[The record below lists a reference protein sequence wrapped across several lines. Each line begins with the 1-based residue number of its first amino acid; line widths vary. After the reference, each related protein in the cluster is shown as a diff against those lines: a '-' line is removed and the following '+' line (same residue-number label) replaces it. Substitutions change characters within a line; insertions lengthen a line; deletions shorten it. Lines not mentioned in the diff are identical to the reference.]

1 MKNKKLL
8 ISISS
13 AISVLLIIVVSY
25 FIFSYSNN
33 LNKFKEDL
41 SSNNYEDASY
51 CFNNGTKNIILK
63 KTFIKS
69 SEDIITEKLSEIENE
84 YYSGDISEEETV
96 EDLNGL
102 LSLNTSNEEILNFKN
117 TLPLIKDSKDS
128 FDIGVSNLDEE
139 NYLEAL
145 NYFKSVH
152 NLSDCKA
159 QALEYE
165 ETCLDKIREPILKT
179 VDEYISNEKYSKG
192 IEYLDSQI
200 NSLPDDPKLQEKR
213 DELEKLRLE
222 HLEDYSQ
229 KNIDKATARTA
240 PVMEYYKKL
249 NEDTINQ
256 FDITSTP
263 MENSLMEL
271 WSIFD
276 FVMPGYLYDRKRF
289 TVRYYKKLNE
299 DTINQFDITSNTNYL
314 VFVNIAEQKTYVY
327 EGSKNDWTLDKTFTC
342 STGIEGKETPVGVF
356 TVQNRAP
363 WFFSPKYG
371 QGGKYY
377 VQFMGNY
384 LFHSIP
390 FDSDKT
396 TVSDPTLGVPA
407 SHGCIRLSVEDSKWL
422 YDNVQNG
429 SKIIIY

>member
-8 ISISS
+8 ISISLS
-13 AISVLLIIVVSY
+13 IFLLLIIVVSY

-41 SSNNYEDASY
+41 SSNNYEDAAY
-51 CFNNGTKNIILK
+51 CFNNGTKSIILK

-96 EDLNGL
+96 KDLNGL
-102 LSLNTSNEEILNFKN
+102 LSLNTSNEEIFNFKN
-117 TLPLIKDSKDS
+117 TIPLIKDSKDS
-128 FDIGVSNLDEE
+128 FDIGISKLDEE

-159 QALEYE
+159 QALECE

-179 VDEYISNEKYSKG
+179 VDEYISNGKYSKG

-200 NSLPDDPKLQEKR
+200 NSLPYDPKLQEKR

-240 PVMEYYKKL
+240 PVME
-249 NEDTINQ
+249 
-256 FDITSTP
+256 
-263 MENSLMEL
+263 
-271 WSIFD
+271 
-276 FVMPGYLYDRKRF
+276 
-289 TVRYYKKLNE
+289 YYKKLNE

-342 STGIEGKETPVGVF
+342 STGIEGKETPVGIF
-356 TVQNRAP
+356 TVQTRAP

-390 FDSDKT
+390 FNSDKT
-396 TVSDPTLGVPA
+396 TISDPTLGVPA

>member
-13 AISVLLIIVVSY
+13 TILILLIIIVAY
-25 FIFSYSNN
+25 FILSFSNN

-41 SSNNYEDASY
+41 ALNNYEAASN
-51 CFNNGTKNIILK
+51 CFNNGTKNIILR
-63 KTFIKS
+63 KTFLKS
-69 SEDIITEKLSEIENE
+69 SDSVIIEKLSEIEND

-128 FDIGVSNLDEE
+128 FDIGISKLDEE

-165 ETCLDKIREPILKT
+165 ETCLDKIREPILET

-213 DELEKLRLE
+213 DELENLRLE

-240 PVMEYYKKL
+240 PVME
-249 NEDTINQ
+249 
-256 FDITSTP
+256 
-263 MENSLMEL
+263 
-271 WSIFD
+271 
-276 FVMPGYLYDRKRF
+276 
-289 TVRYYKKLNE
+289 YYKKLNE

-396 TVSDPTLGVPA
+396 TISDPTLGVPA

>member
-51 CFNNGTKNIILK
+51 CFNNGTKSIILK

-128 FDIGVSNLDEE
+128 FDIGISKLDEE

-213 DELEKLRLE
+213 DELENLRLE
-222 HLEDYSQ
+222 HLEAYSQ
-229 KNIDKATARTA
+229 ENIDKATARTA
-240 PVMEYYKKL
+240 PVME
-249 NEDTINQ
+249 
-256 FDITSTP
+256 
-263 MENSLMEL
+263 
-271 WSIFD
+271 
-276 FVMPGYLYDRKRF
+276 
-289 TVRYYKKLNE
+289 YYKKLNE

-342 STGIEGKETPVGVF
+342 STGIEGKETPVGIF
-356 TVQNRAP
+356 TVQTRAP

-390 FDSDKT
+390 FNSDKT
-396 TVSDPTLGVPA
+396 TISDPTLGVPA

>member
-13 AISVLLIIVVSY
+13 AISVLLVSY

-128 FDIGVSNLDEE
+128 FDIGISKLDEE

-256 FDITSTP
+256 FDITS
-263 MENSLMEL
+263 
-271 WSIFD
+271 
-276 FVMPGYLYDRKRF
+276 
-289 TVRYYKKLNE
+289 
-299 DTINQFDITSNTNYL
+299 NTNYL

-390 FDSDKT
+390 FDSDRT

>member
-13 AISVLLIIVVSY
+13 TILILLIIIVAY
-25 FIFSYSNN
+25 FILSFSNN

-41 SSNNYEDASY
+41 ALNNYEAASN
-51 CFNNGTKNIILK
+51 CFNNGTKNIILR
-63 KTFIKS
+63 KTFLKS
-69 SEDIITEKLSEIENE
+69 SDSVIIEKLSEIEND

-128 FDIGVSNLDEE
+128 FDIGISKLDEE

-256 FDITSTP
+256 FDITS
-263 MENSLMEL
+263 
-271 WSIFD
+271 
-276 FVMPGYLYDRKRF
+276 
-289 TVRYYKKLNE
+289 
-299 DTINQFDITSNTNYL
+299 NTNYL

-396 TVSDPTLGVPA
+396 TISDPTLGVPA

-422 YDNVQNG
+422 YDNVKNG

>member
-8 ISISS
+8 ISISLS
-13 AISVLLIIVVSY
+13 IFLLLIIVVSY

-33 LNKFKEDL
+33 LNKFKENL
-41 SSNNYEDASY
+41 SSNNYEDAAY
-51 CFNNGTKNIILK
+51 CFNNGTKSIILK

-128 FDIGVSNLDEE
+128 FDIGISKLDEE

-179 VDEYISNEKYSKG
+179 IDEYISNEKYSKG

-240 PVMEYYKKL
+240 PVME
-249 NEDTINQ
+249 
-256 FDITSTP
+256 
-263 MENSLMEL
+263 
-271 WSIFD
+271 
-276 FVMPGYLYDRKRF
+276 
-289 TVRYYKKLNE
+289 YYKKLNE

-396 TVSDPTLGVPA
+396 TISDPTLGVPA

>member
-13 AISVLLIIVVSY
+13 TISVLLIIIVSY

-41 SSNNYEDASY
+41 ASNNYEDASY

-63 KTFIKS
+63 KTFLKS
-69 SEDIITEKLSEIENE
+69 SGGVIIEKLSEIEND

-96 EDLNGL
+96 EKLNGL

-117 TLPLIKDSKDS
+117 TLPLVKNSKDS
-128 FDIGVSNLDEE
+128 FDIGISKLDES

-159 QALEYE
+159 QAIEYE

-229 KNIDKATARTA
+229 KSIDKATARTA
-240 PVMEYYKKL
+240 PVME
-249 NEDTINQ
+249 
-256 FDITSTP
+256 
-263 MENSLMEL
+263 
-271 WSIFD
+271 
-276 FVMPGYLYDRKRF
+276 
-289 TVRYYKKLNE
+289 YYKKLNE

-327 EGSKNDWTLDKTFTC
+327 EGSKNDWTLSKTFTC

-390 FDSDKT
+390 FDSDRT
-396 TVSDPTLGVPA
+396 TVSDPTLGVPS

-422 YDNVQNG
+422 YDNVKNG

>member
-8 ISISS
+8 TSISLS
-13 AISVLLIIVVSY
+13 IFLLLIIVVSY

-41 SSNNYEDASY
+41 SSNNYEDAAY

-84 YYSGDISEEETV
+84 YYSGDISQEETIK
-96 EDLNGL
+96 DLNGL
-102 LSLNTSNEEILNFKN
+102 LSLNTSNEEVLNFKN
-117 TLPLIKDSKDS
+117 TIPLIKDSKDS
-128 FDIGVSNLDEE
+128 FDIGISKLDEE

-159 QALEYE
+159 QALECE
-165 ETCLDKIREPILKT
+165 ETCLDKIREPILET

-192 IEYLDSQI
+192 IEYLDSKI

-213 DELEKLRLE
+213 DELENLRLE
-222 HLEDYSQ
+222 HLEAYSQ
-229 KNIDKATARTA
+229 ENIDKATARTA
-240 PVMEYYKKL
+240 PVME
-249 NEDTINQ
+249 
-256 FDITSTP
+256 
-263 MENSLMEL
+263 
-271 WSIFD
+271 
-276 FVMPGYLYDRKRF
+276 
-289 TVRYYKKLNE
+289 YYKKLNE

-342 STGIEGKETPVGVF
+342 STGIEGKETPVGIF
-356 TVQNRAP
+356 TVQTRAP

-390 FDSDKT
+390 FNSDKT

>member
-8 ISISS
+8 TSISLS
-13 AISVLLIIVVSY
+13 IFLLLIIVVSY

-41 SSNNYEDASY
+41 SSNNYEDAAY

-84 YYSGDISEEETV
+84 YYSGDISQEETIK
-96 EDLNGL
+96 DLNGL

-128 FDIGVSNLDEE
+128 FDIGISKLDEG

-152 NLSDCKA
+152 NLSDCKP

-200 NSLPDDPKLQEKR
+200 NFLPDDPKLQEKR

-229 KNIDKATARTA
+229 KNIDKAIARTA
-240 PVMEYYKKL
+240 PVME
-249 NEDTINQ
+249 
-256 FDITSTP
+256 
-263 MENSLMEL
+263 
-271 WSIFD
+271 
-276 FVMPGYLYDRKRF
+276 
-289 TVRYYKKLNE
+289 YYKKLNE

-390 FDSDKT
+390 FDSDRT
-396 TVSDPTLGVPA
+396 TVSDPTLGVPS

>member
-128 FDIGVSNLDEE
+128 FDIGVSKLDEE

-256 FDITSTP
+256 FDITS
-263 MENSLMEL
+263 
-271 WSIFD
+271 
-276 FVMPGYLYDRKRF
+276 
-289 TVRYYKKLNE
+289 
-299 DTINQFDITSNTNYL
+299 NTNYL

-396 TVSDPTLGVPA
+396 TISDPTLGVPA

-422 YDNVQNG
+422 YDNVQNC

>member
-128 FDIGVSNLDEE
+128 FDIGISKLDEG

-152 NLSDCKA
+152 NLSDCKP

-200 NSLPDDPKLQEKR
+200 NFLPDDPKLQEKR

-240 PVMEYYKKL
+240 PVME
-249 NEDTINQ
+249 
-256 FDITSTP
+256 
-263 MENSLMEL
+263 
-271 WSIFD
+271 
-276 FVMPGYLYDRKRF
+276 
-289 TVRYYKKLNE
+289 YYKKLNE

>member
-8 ISISS
+8 TSISLS
-13 AISVLLIIVVSY
+13 IFLLLIIVVSY

-41 SSNNYEDASY
+41 SSNNYEDAAY

-84 YYSGDISEEETV
+84 YYSGDISQEETIK
-96 EDLNGL
+96 DLNGL
-102 LSLNTSNEEILNFKN
+102 LSLNTSNEEVLNFKN
-117 TLPLIKDSKDS
+117 TIPLIKDSKDS
-128 FDIGVSNLDEE
+128 FDIGISKLDEE

-159 QALEYE
+159 QALECE
-165 ETCLDKIREPILKT
+165 ETCLDKIREPILET

-192 IEYLDSQI
+192 IEYLDSKI

-213 DELEKLRLE
+213 YELENLRLE
-222 HLEDYSQ
+222 HLEAYSQ
-229 KNIDKATARTA
+229 ENIDKATARTA
-240 PVMEYYKKL
+240 PVME
-249 NEDTINQ
+249 
-256 FDITSTP
+256 
-263 MENSLMEL
+263 
-271 WSIFD
+271 
-276 FVMPGYLYDRKRF
+276 
-289 TVRYYKKLNE
+289 YYKKLNE

-327 EGSKNDWTLDKTFTC
+327 EGSKNNWTLDKTFTC
-342 STGIEGKETPVGVF
+342 STGIEGKETPVGIF
-356 TVQNRAP
+356 TVQTRAP

-390 FDSDKT
+390 FNSDKT
-396 TVSDPTLGVPA
+396 TISDPTLGVPA

>member
-51 CFNNGTKNIILK
+51 CFNNGTKSIILK

-128 FDIGVSNLDEE
+128 FDIGISKLDEE

-200 NSLPDDPKLQEKR
+200 NFLPDDPKLQEKR

-240 PVMEYYKKL
+240 PVME
-249 NEDTINQ
+249 
-256 FDITSTP
+256 
-263 MENSLMEL
+263 
-271 WSIFD
+271 
-276 FVMPGYLYDRKRF
+276 
-289 TVRYYKKLNE
+289 YYKKLNE

-390 FDSDKT
+390 FDSDRT
-396 TVSDPTLGVPA
+396 TVSDPTLGVPS

>member
-13 AISVLLIIVVSY
+13 TILILLIIIVAY
-25 FIFSYSNN
+25 FILSFSNN

-41 SSNNYEDASY
+41 ALNNYEAASN
-51 CFNNGTKNIILK
+51 CFNNGTKNIILR
-63 KTFIKS
+63 KTFLKS
-69 SEDIITEKLSEIENE
+69 SDNVIIEKLSEIEND

-128 FDIGVSNLDEE
+128 FDIGISKLDEE

-213 DELEKLRLE
+213 DELENLRLE

-240 PVMEYYKKL
+240 PVME
-249 NEDTINQ
+249 
-256 FDITSTP
+256 
-263 MENSLMEL
+263 
-271 WSIFD
+271 
-276 FVMPGYLYDRKRF
+276 
-289 TVRYYKKLNE
+289 YYKKLNE

-327 EGSKNDWTLDKTFTC
+327 EGSKNDWTLAKTFTC
-342 STGIEGKETPVGVF
+342 STGIEGKETPIGVF

-396 TVSDPTLGVPA
+396 TISDPTLGVPA
-407 SHGCIRLSVEDSKWL
+407 SHGCIRLAVEDSKWL

>member
-8 ISISS
+8 TSISLS
-13 AISVLLIIVVSY
+13 IFLLLIIVVSY

-41 SSNNYEDASY
+41 SSNNYEDAAY

-84 YYSGDISEEETV
+84 YYSGDISQEETIK
-96 EDLNGL
+96 DLNGL
-102 LSLNTSNEEILNFKN
+102 LSLNTSNEEVLNFKN
-117 TLPLIKDSKDS
+117 TIPLIKDSKDS
-128 FDIGVSNLDEE
+128 FDIGISKLDEE

-159 QALEYE
+159 QALECE
-165 ETCLDKIREPILKT
+165 ETCLDKIREPILET

-192 IEYLDSQI
+192 IEYLDSKI

-213 DELEKLRLE
+213 DELENLRLE

-256 FDITSTP
+256 FDITS
-263 MENSLMEL
+263 
-271 WSIFD
+271 
-276 FVMPGYLYDRKRF
+276 
-289 TVRYYKKLNE
+289 
-299 DTINQFDITSNTNYL
+299 NTNYL

-327 EGSKNDWTLDKTFTC
+327 EGSKNNWTLDKTFTC
-342 STGIEGKETPVGVF
+342 STGIEGKETPVGIF
-356 TVQNRAP
+356 TVQTRAP

-390 FDSDKT
+390 FNSDKT
-396 TVSDPTLGVPA
+396 TISDPTLGVPA

>member
-13 AISVLLIIVVSY
+13 TILVLLIIIVSY
-25 FIFSYSNN
+25 FIFSYSDN

-41 SSNNYEDASY
+41 ALNNYEAASN
-51 CFNNGTKNIILK
+51 CFNNGTKNIILR
-63 KTFIKS
+63 KTFLKS
-69 SEDIITEKLSEIENE
+69 SDSVITEKLSQIEND
-84 YYSGDISEEETV
+84 YSSGNISEEETI

-102 LSLNTSNEEILNFKN
+102 LSLNIPSEEILNFKN
-117 TLPLIKDSKDS
+117 TLPIIKDSKDS
-128 FDIGVSNLDEE
+128 FDIGVSKLDES

-152 NLSDCKA
+152 NLSAYKN
-159 QALEYE
+159 QALKYE
-165 ETCLDKIREPILKT
+165 ETCLDKMREPILET
-179 VDEYISNEKYSKG
+179 VDEYISTKKYSKG
-192 IEYLDSQI
+192 IEYLDSKI
-200 NSLPDDPKLQEKR
+200 KSLPEDSKLNEKR

-222 HLEDYSQ
+222 HLENYSQ
-229 KNIDKATARTA
+229 ENIDKATARTA
-240 PVMEYYKKL
+240 PVIEYYKKL
-249 NEDTINQ
+249 N
-256 FDITSTP
+256 
-263 MENSLMEL
+263 
-271 WSIFD
+271 
-276 FVMPGYLYDRKRF
+276 K
-289 TVRYYKKLNE
+289 

-390 FDSDKT
+390 FNSDRT
-396 TVSDPTLGVPA
+396 TVSDPTLGVPS

-422 YDNVQNG
+422 YDNVKNG

>member
-8 ISISS
+8 ISISLS
-13 AISVLLIIVVSY
+13 IFLLLIIVVSY

-33 LNKFKEDL
+33 LNKFKENL
-41 SSNNYEDASY
+41 SSNNYEDAAY
-51 CFNNGTKNIILK
+51 CFNNGTKSIILK

-128 FDIGVSNLDEE
+128 FDIGISKLDEE
-139 NYLEAL
+139 NYLAAL

-179 VDEYISNEKYSKG
+179 IDEYISNEKYSKG

-240 PVMEYYKKL
+240 PVME
-249 NEDTINQ
+249 
-256 FDITSTP
+256 
-263 MENSLMEL
+263 
-271 WSIFD
+271 
-276 FVMPGYLYDRKRF
+276 
-289 TVRYYKKLNE
+289 YYKKLNE

-390 FDSDKT
+390 FNSDKT
-396 TVSDPTLGVPA
+396 TISDPTLGVPA

>member
-8 ISISS
+8 ISIFS

-256 FDITSTP
+256 FDITS
-263 MENSLMEL
+263 
-271 WSIFD
+271 
-276 FVMPGYLYDRKRF
+276 
-289 TVRYYKKLNE
+289 
-299 DTINQFDITSNTNYL
+299 NTNYL

>member
-256 FDITSTP
+256 FDITS
-263 MENSLMEL
+263 
-271 WSIFD
+271 
-276 FVMPGYLYDRKRF
+276 
-289 TVRYYKKLNE
+289 
-299 DTINQFDITSNTNYL
+299 NTNYL

-327 EGSKNDWTLDKTFTC
+327 EGSKNDWTLAKTFTC

-396 TVSDPTLGVPA
+396 TISDPTLGVPA

-422 YDNVQNG
+422 YDNVKNG

>member
-13 AISVLLIIVVSY
+13 AISLLLIIVVSY

-96 EDLNGL
+96 EDLNVL

-117 TLPLIKDSKDS
+117 TLPLIKDSKNS
-128 FDIGVSNLDEE
+128 FDIGISKLDEE

-200 NSLPDDPKLQEKR
+200 NSLPDDPKLQKKR

-240 PVMEYYKKL
+240 PVME
-249 NEDTINQ
+249 
-256 FDITSTP
+256 
-263 MENSLMEL
+263 
-271 WSIFD
+271 
-276 FVMPGYLYDRKRF
+276 
-289 TVRYYKKLNE
+289 YYKKLNE

-396 TVSDPTLGVPA
+396 TISDPTLGVPA

-422 YDNVQNG
+422 YDNVKNG

>member
-13 AISVLLIIVVSY
+13 AISLLLIIVVSY

-41 SSNNYEDASY
+41 ALNNYEAASN
-51 CFNNGTKNIILK
+51 CFNNGTKNIILR
-63 KTFIKS
+63 KTFLKS
-69 SEDIITEKLSEIENE
+69 SDNVIIEKLSEIEND

-128 FDIGVSNLDEE
+128 FDIGVSKLDEE

-256 FDITSTP
+256 FDITS
-263 MENSLMEL
+263 
-271 WSIFD
+271 
-276 FVMPGYLYDRKRF
+276 
-289 TVRYYKKLNE
+289 
-299 DTINQFDITSNTNYL
+299 NTNYL

-396 TVSDPTLGVPA
+396 TISDPTLGVPA

-422 YDNVQNG
+422 YDNVKNG

>member
-128 FDIGVSNLDEE
+128 FDIGISKLDEE

-213 DELEKLRLE
+213 DELENLRLE

-240 PVMEYYKKL
+240 PVME
-249 NEDTINQ
+249 
-256 FDITSTP
+256 
-263 MENSLMEL
+263 
-271 WSIFD
+271 
-276 FVMPGYLYDRKRF
+276 
-289 TVRYYKKLNE
+289 YYKKLNE

>member
-8 ISISS
+8 ISISLS
-13 AISVLLIIVVSY
+13 IFLLLIIIVAY
-25 FIFSYSNN
+25 FILSFSNN
-33 LNKFKEDL
+33 LNKFKENL
-41 SSNNYEDASY
+41 SSNNYEDAAY
-51 CFNNGTKNIILK
+51 CFNNGTKSIILK

-117 TLPLIKDSKDS
+117 TIPLIKDSKDS
-128 FDIGVSNLDEE
+128 FDIGISKLDEE

-256 FDITSTP
+256 FDITS
-263 MENSLMEL
+263 
-271 WSIFD
+271 
-276 FVMPGYLYDRKRF
+276 
-289 TVRYYKKLNE
+289 
-299 DTINQFDITSNTNYL
+299 NTNYL

-390 FDSDKT
+390 FNSDKT
-396 TVSDPTLGVPA
+396 TISDPTLGVPA

>member
-51 CFNNGTKNIILK
+51 CFNNGTKSIILK

-128 FDIGVSNLDEE
+128 FDIGISKLDEE

-256 FDITSTP
+256 FDITS
-263 MENSLMEL
+263 
-271 WSIFD
+271 
-276 FVMPGYLYDRKRF
+276 
-289 TVRYYKKLNE
+289 
-299 DTINQFDITSNTNYL
+299 NTNYL

-396 TVSDPTLGVPA
+396 TISDPTLGVPA

>member
-8 ISISS
+8 TSISLS
-13 AISVLLIIVVSY
+13 IFLLLIIVVSY

-41 SSNNYEDASY
+41 SSNNYEDAAY

-84 YYSGDISEEETV
+84 YYSGDISQEETIK
-96 EDLNGL
+96 DLNGL
-102 LSLNTSNEEILNFKN
+102 LSLNTSNEEVLNFKN
-117 TLPLIKDSKDS
+117 TIPLIKDSKDS
-128 FDIGVSNLDEE
+128 FDIGISKLDEE

-159 QALEYE
+159 QALECE
-165 ETCLDKIREPILKT
+165 ETCLDKIREPILET

-192 IEYLDSQI
+192 IEYLDSKI

-213 DELEKLRLE
+213 DELENLRLE
-222 HLEDYSQ
+222 HLEAYSQ
-229 KNIDKATARTA
+229 ENIDKATARTA
-240 PVMEYYKKL
+240 PVME
-249 NEDTINQ
+249 
-256 FDITSTP
+256 
-263 MENSLMEL
+263 
-271 WSIFD
+271 
-276 FVMPGYLYDRKRF
+276 
-289 TVRYYKKLNE
+289 YYKKLNE

-342 STGIEGKETPVGVF
+342 STGIEGKETPVGIF
-356 TVQNRAP
+356 TVQTRAP

-390 FDSDKT
+390 FNSDKT
-396 TVSDPTLGVPA
+396 TISDPTLGVPA

>member
-128 FDIGVSNLDEE
+128 FDIGISKLDEG

-152 NLSDCKA
+152 NLSDCKP

-200 NSLPDDPKLQEKR
+200 NFLPDDPKLQEKR
-213 DELEKLRLE
+213 DELENLRLE
-222 HLEDYSQ
+222 HLEAYSQ
-229 KNIDKATARTA
+229 ENIDKATARTA
-240 PVMEYYKKL
+240 PVME
-249 NEDTINQ
+249 
-256 FDITSTP
+256 
-263 MENSLMEL
+263 
-271 WSIFD
+271 
-276 FVMPGYLYDRKRF
+276 
-289 TVRYYKKLNE
+289 YYKKLNE

-327 EGSKNDWTLDKTFTC
+327 EGSKNNWTLDKTFTC
-342 STGIEGKETPVGVF
+342 STGIEGKETPVGIF
-356 TVQNRAP
+356 TVQTRAP

-390 FDSDKT
+390 FNSDKT
-396 TVSDPTLGVPA
+396 TISDPTLGVPA

>member
-51 CFNNGTKNIILK
+51 CFNNGTKSIILK

-102 LSLNTSNEEILNFKN
+102 LSLNTSNDEILNFKN

-128 FDIGVSNLDEE
+128 FDIGISKLDEE

-165 ETCLDKIREPILKT
+165 ETCLDKIREPILET

-240 PVMEYYKKL
+240 PVME
-249 NEDTINQ
+249 
-256 FDITSTP
+256 
-263 MENSLMEL
+263 
-271 WSIFD
+271 
-276 FVMPGYLYDRKRF
+276 
-289 TVRYYKKLNE
+289 YYKKLNE

-390 FDSDKT
+390 FDSDRT
-396 TVSDPTLGVPA
+396 TVSDPTLGVPS

>member
-41 SSNNYEDASY
+41 SSNNYEDAAY

-63 KTFIKS
+63 KTFLKS
-69 SEDIITEKLSEIENE
+69 SGGVIIEKLSEIEND

-96 EDLNGL
+96 EKLNGL

-117 TLPLIKDSKDS
+117 TLPLVKNSKDS
-128 FDIGVSNLDEE
+128 FDIGISKLDES

-159 QALEYE
+159 QALECE
-165 ETCLDKIREPILKT
+165 ETCLDKIREPILET

-229 KNIDKATARTA
+229 KSIDKATARTA
-240 PVMEYYKKL
+240 PVME
-249 NEDTINQ
+249 
-256 FDITSTP
+256 
-263 MENSLMEL
+263 
-271 WSIFD
+271 
-276 FVMPGYLYDRKRF
+276 
-289 TVRYYKKLNE
+289 YYKKLNE

-327 EGSKNDWTLDKTFTC
+327 EGSKNDWTLAKTFTC

-390 FDSDKT
+390 FDSDRT
-396 TVSDPTLGVPA
+396 TVSDPTLGVPS

-422 YDNVQNG
+422 YDNVKNG

>member
-8 ISISS
+8 ISISLS
-13 AISVLLIIVVSY
+13 IFLLLIIVVSY

-33 LNKFKEDL
+33 LNKFKENL
-41 SSNNYEDASY
+41 SSNNYEDAAY
-51 CFNNGTKNIILK
+51 CFNNGTKSIILK

-128 FDIGVSNLDEE
+128 FDIGISKLDEE

-179 VDEYISNEKYSKG
+179 IDEYISNEKYSKG

-213 DELEKLRLE
+213 DELENLRLE
-222 HLEDYSQ
+222 HLEAYSQ
-229 KNIDKATARTA
+229 ENIDKATARTA
-240 PVMEYYKKL
+240 PVME
-249 NEDTINQ
+249 
-256 FDITSTP
+256 
-263 MENSLMEL
+263 
-271 WSIFD
+271 
-276 FVMPGYLYDRKRF
+276 
-289 TVRYYKKLNE
+289 YYKKLNE

-396 TVSDPTLGVPA
+396 TISDPTLGVPA

>member
-128 FDIGVSNLDEE
+128 FDIGISKLDEE

-200 NSLPDDPKLQEKR
+200 NSLPDDTKLQEKR

-240 PVMEYYKKL
+240 PVME
-249 NEDTINQ
+249 
-256 FDITSTP
+256 
-263 MENSLMEL
+263 
-271 WSIFD
+271 
-276 FVMPGYLYDRKRF
+276 
-289 TVRYYKKLNE
+289 YYKKLNE

-396 TVSDPTLGVPA
+396 TISDPTLGVPA

-422 YDNVQNG
+422 YDNVKNG

>member
-128 FDIGVSNLDEE
+128 FDIGISKLDEE

-159 QALEYE
+159 QALECE
-165 ETCLDKIREPILKT
+165 ETCLDKIREPILET
-179 VDEYISNEKYSKG
+179 IDEYISNEKYSKG

-240 PVMEYYKKL
+240 PVME
-249 NEDTINQ
+249 
-256 FDITSTP
+256 
-263 MENSLMEL
+263 
-271 WSIFD
+271 
-276 FVMPGYLYDRKRF
+276 
-289 TVRYYKKLNE
+289 YYKKLNE

-390 FDSDKT
+390 FNSDKT
-396 TVSDPTLGVPA
+396 TISDPTLGVPA

>member
-8 ISISS
+8 ISISLS
-13 AISVLLIIVVSY
+13 IFLLLIIIVAY
-25 FIFSYSNN
+25 FILSFSNN
-33 LNKFKEDL
+33 LNKFKENL
-41 SSNNYEDASY
+41 SSNNYEDAAY
-51 CFNNGTKNIILK
+51 CFNNGTKSIILK

-128 FDIGVSNLDEE
+128 FDIGISKLDEE

-179 VDEYISNEKYSKG
+179 IDEYISNEKYSKG

-240 PVMEYYKKL
+240 PVME
-249 NEDTINQ
+249 
-256 FDITSTP
+256 
-263 MENSLMEL
+263 
-271 WSIFD
+271 
-276 FVMPGYLYDRKRF
+276 
-289 TVRYYKKLNE
+289 YYKKLNE

-396 TVSDPTLGVPA
+396 TISDPTLGVPA

>member
-8 ISISS
+8 ISISLS
-13 AISVLLIIVVSY
+13 IFLLLIIVVSY

-41 SSNNYEDASY
+41 SSNNYEDAAY
-51 CFNNGTKNIILK
+51 CFNNGTKSIILK

-96 EDLNGL
+96 KDLNGL
-102 LSLNTSNEEILNFKN
+102 LSLNTSNEEVLNFKN
-117 TLPLIKDSKDS
+117 TIPLIKDSKDS
-128 FDIGVSNLDEE
+128 FDIGISKLDEE

-256 FDITSTP
+256 FDITS
-263 MENSLMEL
+263 
-271 WSIFD
+271 
-276 FVMPGYLYDRKRF
+276 
-289 TVRYYKKLNE
+289 
-299 DTINQFDITSNTNYL
+299 NTNYL

-342 STGIEGKETPVGVF
+342 STGIEGKETPVGIF
-356 TVQNRAP
+356 TVQTRAP

-390 FDSDKT
+390 FNSDKT
-396 TVSDPTLGVPA
+396 TISDPTLGVPA

>member
-128 FDIGVSNLDEE
+128 FDIEISKLDEE

-165 ETCLDKIREPILKT
+165 ETCLDKIREPILET

-213 DELEKLRLE
+213 DELENLRLE

-240 PVMEYYKKL
+240 PVME
-249 NEDTINQ
+249 
-256 FDITSTP
+256 
-263 MENSLMEL
+263 
-271 WSIFD
+271 
-276 FVMPGYLYDRKRF
+276 
-289 TVRYYKKLNE
+289 YYKKLNE

-396 TVSDPTLGVPA
+396 TISDPTLGVPA

>member
-41 SSNNYEDASY
+41 SSNNYEDAAY

-63 KTFIKS
+63 KTFLKS
-69 SEDIITEKLSEIENE
+69 SGGVIIEKLSEIEND

-96 EDLNGL
+96 EKLNGL

-117 TLPLIKDSKDS
+117 TLPLVKISKDS
-128 FDIGVSNLDEE
+128 FDIGISKLDES

-159 QALEYE
+159 QAIEYE

-229 KNIDKATARTA
+229 KSIDKATARTA
-240 PVMEYYKKL
+240 PVME
-249 NEDTINQ
+249 
-256 FDITSTP
+256 
-263 MENSLMEL
+263 
-271 WSIFD
+271 
-276 FVMPGYLYDRKRF
+276 
-289 TVRYYKKLNE
+289 YYKKLNE

-327 EGSKNDWTLDKTFTC
+327 EGSKNDWTLAKTFTC

-390 FDSDKT
+390 FDSDRT
-396 TVSDPTLGVPA
+396 TVSDPTLGVPS

-422 YDNVQNG
+422 YDNVKNG

>member
-51 CFNNGTKNIILK
+51 CFNNGTKSIILK

-128 FDIGVSNLDEE
+128 FDIGISKLDEE

-222 HLEDYSQ
+222 HLEDYRQ

-240 PVMEYYKKL
+240 PVME
-249 NEDTINQ
+249 
-256 FDITSTP
+256 
-263 MENSLMEL
+263 
-271 WSIFD
+271 
-276 FVMPGYLYDRKRF
+276 
-289 TVRYYKKLNE
+289 YYKKLNE

-396 TVSDPTLGVPA
+396 TISDPTLGVPA

>member
-51 CFNNGTKNIILK
+51 CFNNGTKSIILK

-128 FDIGVSNLDEE
+128 FDIGVSKLDEE

-152 NLSDCKA
+152 NLSDYKA

-213 DELEKLRLE
+213 DELENLRFE

-240 PVMEYYKKL
+240 PVME
-249 NEDTINQ
+249 
-256 FDITSTP
+256 
-263 MENSLMEL
+263 
-271 WSIFD
+271 
-276 FVMPGYLYDRKRF
+276 
-289 TVRYYKKLNE
+289 YYKKLNE

-396 TVSDPTLGVPA
+396 TVSDPTLGVPS

>member
-13 AISVLLIIVVSY
+13 AISVLLIIVVSH

-128 FDIGVSNLDEE
+128 FDIGISKLDEE

-256 FDITSTP
+256 FDITS
-263 MENSLMEL
+263 
-271 WSIFD
+271 
-276 FVMPGYLYDRKRF
+276 
-289 TVRYYKKLNE
+289 
-299 DTINQFDITSNTNYL
+299 NTNYL

-342 STGIEGKETPVGVF
+342 STGIEGKETPVGIF
-356 TVQNRAP
+356 TVQTRAP

-390 FDSDKT
+390 FNSDKT

>member
-8 ISISS
+8 TSISLS
-13 AISVLLIIVVSY
+13 IFLLLIIVVSY

-41 SSNNYEDASY
+41 SSNNYEDAAY

-84 YYSGDISEEETV
+84 YYSGDISQEETIK
-96 EDLNGL
+96 DLNGL
-102 LSLNTSNEEILNFKN
+102 LSLNTSNEEVLNFKN
-117 TLPLIKDSKDS
+117 TIPLIKDSKDS
-128 FDIGVSNLDEE
+128 FDIGISKLDEE

-159 QALEYE
+159 QALECE
-165 ETCLDKIREPILKT
+165 ETCLDKIREPILET

-192 IEYLDSQI
+192 IEYLDSKI

-213 DELEKLRLE
+213 DELENLRLE
-222 HLEDYSQ
+222 HLEAYSQ
-229 KNIDKATARTA
+229 ENIDKATARTA
-240 PVMEYYKKL
+240 PVME
-249 NEDTINQ
+249 
-256 FDITSTP
+256 
-263 MENSLMEL
+263 
-271 WSIFD
+271 
-276 FVMPGYLYDRKRF
+276 
-289 TVRYYKKLNE
+289 YYKKLNE

-327 EGSKNDWTLDKTFTC
+327 EGSKNNWTLDKTFTC

-390 FDSDKT
+390 FNSDKT
-396 TVSDPTLGVPA
+396 TISDPTLGVPA